1 MSKSLC
7 GLSLKKIP
15 KTQSTVLCAKGGLM
29 EVSANEGHIVI
40 PQALQFTKSTVI
52 HNHCPMKSWHR
63 VSLELIMGES
73 AGAHS

>member
-1 MSKSLC
+1 
-7 GLSLKKIP
+7 
-15 KTQSTVLCAKGGLM
+15 M